1 MICTAFLLWNVV
13 KNGSPGKER
22 TYTFSQFLDEVRA
35 GNVTE
40 VTIANGNQVTGKL
53 KNNVTPP
60 LFFSFP
66 VTWFPLAM
74 VTSVTFPART
84 SSRNCENV
92 YVLSLP
98 GLPFFTTFHS
108 RKAVQIITTQKIAV
122 FTVEFTIPSPL
133 FH

>member
-53 KNNVTPP
+53 KNNGGVTLKTVVPTNYP
-60 LFFSFP
+60 ELYKLLEDKKVSIDIKQAD
-66 VTWFPLAM
+66 TNHW
-74 VTSVTFPART
+74 
-84 SSRNCENV
+84 
-92 YVLSLP
+92 LSLLVNASPFILLIAFWIFVMRQMQP
-98 GLPFFTTFHS
+98 GGNN
-108 RKAVQIITTQKIAV
+108 A
-122 FTVEFTIPSPL
+122 PS
-133 FH
+133 F